1 MNLATLNTNIS
12 LDVESRDETEIR
24 NPEQIRIR
32 VYQCRPVA
40 LTVEHPAPNR
50 RVGGSNPSRPGVK
63 SLIVIKKILDN
74 IKKIYTEMRKVT
86 WPTRSELINS
96 TIVVII
102 ISAIVAVIIYIFDRF
117 FSTMLHLIL
126 K

>member
-1 MNLATLNTNIS
+1 M
-12 LDVESRDETEIR
+12 
-24 NPEQIRIR
+24 
-32 VYQCRPVA
+32 
-40 LTVEHPAPNR
+40 
-50 RVGGSNPSRPGVK
+50 K
-63 SLIVIKKILDN
+63 SLIVIKKILGN

-117 FSTMLHLIL
+117 FSTILALIL
-126 K
+126 S